1 MNRGAGIRSLAGLAG
16 RCARHWWPQ
25 VAALAAA
32 SGIVTATI
40 AGALGVG
47 DALHRGLLDVAR
59 GRLGSIHTAVIAD
72 QPFRADLAA
81 EVAACRGSAPVAG
94 GVIPALVLE
103 VAVEAPPTAG
113 RGRVVARAT
122 LLASD
127 DPAALGFAAPP
138 SLAAEEVAINA
149 ALAEQLDAVVGQPL
163 VLRLAVRSEVPAD
176 SPLGR
181 RSAESLSRRLRL
193 AAVLPRG
200 SLGAFSLQPT
210 QVTSGLVVTSLAVA
224 QAILREEGVA
234 NALLC
239 LARDAASTAADDRG
253 ARGVAD
259 CLEPRLTDY
268 GFTLAEVAE
277 TRDAPASLR
286 LVSRRL
292 LLEPEVD
299 RAAARV
305 LGPRGGRP
313 SLVLLANAMRP
324 VGRAA
329 SIPYSTVVG
338 LDATTHPAGDVVD
351 EDGRLLP
358 LPGPDEI
365 IIDRWMADDLAA
377 QGSPVAVGDLLD
389 LTTFLPET
397 LHGRV
402 EEATRRLQISG
413 IAALRGAAVARSFVP
428 DLKGITDEQSIADWD
443 PPFPF
448 DRRRVRAT
456 PPQDQDDRYWKDYG
470 AAPKAFVALATARA
484 VAGSRFGETT
494 AWHVPAAT
502 GADTAPLRATLAAEL
517 VPESLGFRILPL
529 AAEAEAAARGST
541 PFGGL
546 FIGLSLVVVAAGL
559 LLEWL
564 LFHLLVSAHRREA
577 GLLVAVGWPARRL
590 AQLLLLVGSLAVVG
604 GGILGLFVAPAWST
618 ALLTWLGQSW
628 DAAVATGSRQVF
640 GAAAPRLA
648 AMWPGVVAAAA
659 ISLAAVWWAAR
670 RAAEAAPLPLLRG
683 EEPLRWRGAGRPQ
696 GAVRSLGHLAR
707 RGLAYRRSRTGS
719 VIALVA
725 LAEFLIVVVSAFAL
739 RPPEQAGDRGSP
751 TGGWTHI
758 ASFGEPNGIDLADP
772 EIAATLGLTDDQRQ
786 VLAACAIERL
796 RSNGGDDASC
806 TNLYAA
812 TRPTVFG
819 VGPGFVERG
828 GFRFI
833 AHAPLGSGATNP
845 WMLLERDAD
854 RDGAIPA
861 ILDQATAKWALKLGG
876 VGARFTLPSDDGGL
890 PATLEIVGLVEPGI
904 LQGAVIVSEKNF
916 TRLMPRQSGYA
927 LALVDAAAVAA
938 ESPAAVPQAIAAAWA
953 DVGVSVQSTTDRLR
967 SLYAV
972 QNTFLSGFQMLG
984 SLGLLLGTLGVAAVQ
999 MQGVFERLG
1008 ALAVLRSI
1016 GFPVGR
1022 VRGLIMQETLLL
1034 VGAGLVAGAALG
1046 LAALLPLFV
1055 AGRAVVPWGWLAAS
1069 ALLTLAAAMGAGLIA
1084 ARGSTIPIRPQAE

>member
-1 MNRGAGIRSLAGLAG
+1 MRRAAGIRSLAGLAG
-16 RCARHWWPQ
+16 RCARQWWPQ

-59 GRLGSIHTAVIAD
+59 GRLGRIDTAVLAD
-72 QPFRADLAA
+72 QPFRAALATELAA
-81 EVAACRGSAPVAG
+81 CLGSDPAAA
-94 GVIPALVLE
+94 VIPALILE
-103 VAVEAPPTAG
+103 IAVEAPPASG
-113 RGRVVARAT
+113 RGRAAARAT
-122 LLASD
+122 LLACD
-127 DPAALGFAAPP
+127 DPQLLGFTASSA
-138 SLAAEEVAINA
+138 LNQEELAINA
-149 ALAEQLDAVVGQPL
+149 ALAETLGVNVGEPL
-163 VLRLAVRSEVPAD
+163 VLRLATRSEVPAD

-181 RSAESLSRRLRL
+181 RTAESMSRRLRL

-200 SLGAFSLQPT
+200 SLGDFSLQPT

-224 QAILREEGVA
+224 QSLLRDDAAA

-239 LARDAASTAADDRG
+239 LSGGAASTAADEEN
-253 ARGVAD
+253 ARRVAD

-268 GFTLAEVAE
+268 GLTLAEVAE
-277 TRDAPASLR
+277 TPDAPASLR

-292 LLEPEVD
+292 LLEREVD

-324 VGRAA
+324 VGREA

-338 LDATTHPAGDVVD
+338 LDTTAHPAGDVVD
-351 EDGRLLP
+351 EDGRPLP
-358 LPGPDEI
+358 LPEPDEI

-377 QGSPVAVGDLLD
+377 QGSPVAIGDTLEI
-389 LTTFLPET
+389 TTFLPET

-402 EEATRRLQISG
+402 EETTRRLRISG
-413 IAALRGAAVARSFVP
+413 IAAMRGAAVARSFVP
-428 DLKGITDEQSIADWD
+428 DVKGITDEQSIADWD

-456 PPQDQDDRYWKDYG
+456 PPQDQDDRYWKDFG
-470 AAPKAFVALATARA
+470 TAPKAFVSLTTARA
-484 VAGSRFGETT
+484 IAGSRFGETT
-494 AWHVPAAT
+494 AWHLPAAAA
-502 GADTAPLRATLAAEL
+502 ADPEALRTALAQEL

-529 AAEAEAAARGST
+529 AAQAEAAARGST

-546 FIGLSLVVVAAGL
+546 FLGLSMVVVAAGL

-564 LFHLLVSAHRREA
+564 LFQLLVSAHRREA
-577 GLLVAVGWPARRL
+577 GVLVAVGWPAHRL
-590 AQLLLLVGSLAVVG
+590 AQLLLLVGSLAVLG
-604 GGILGLFVAPAWST
+604 GGIVGLLVAPAWSA
-618 ALLTWLGQSW
+618 ALLAWLGQSW

-640 GAAAPRLA
+640 GAAVPRLA

-670 RAAEAAPLPLLRG
+670 RAAAAAPLPLLRG
-683 EEPLRWRGAGRPQ
+683 EEPLRWRAGGRTQ
-696 GAVRSLGHLAR
+696 RSVRSLAHLAR
-707 RGLAYRRSRTGS
+707 RGLAYRRSRTVS
-719 VIALVA
+719 VITLVA

-739 RPPEQAGDRGSP
+739 RPPERAGDRGSP

-758 ASFGEPNGIDLADP
+758 ASFGEPNGIDPADP
-772 EIAATLGLTDDQRQ
+772 EMAASLGLTDEERA
-786 VLAACAIERL
+786 VLAACTIERI

-819 VGPGFVERG
+819 VGPGFVRRG
-828 GFRFI
+828 GFRFV
-833 AHAPLGSGATNP
+833 AHAPLGAGVTNP
-845 WMLLERDAD
+845 WTLLEQQVD
-854 RDGAIPA
+854 RDGAVPA
-861 ILDQATAKWALKLGG
+861 ILDQATAQWALKLGG
-876 VGARFTLPSDDGGL
+876 VGGRFTLPGDDGEP
-890 PATLEIVGLVEPGI
+890 PATLQIVGLLEPGI

-927 LALVDAAAVAA
+927 LAVVDAAAVVA
-938 ESPAAVPQAIAAAWA
+938 ESQAVVPQAIAAAWA
-953 DVGVSVQSTTDRLR
+953 DVGVSVQSATDRLR

-1008 ALAVLRSI
+1008 PLAVLRSI
-1016 GFPVGR
+1016 GFTVGR
-1022 VRGLIMQETLLL
+1022 VRSLIVLETMLL
-1034 VGAGLVAGAALG
+1034 VGVGLVAGAALG
-1046 LAALLPLFV
+1046 LAALLPLLV

-1069 ALLTLAAAMGAGLIA
+1069 ALLTLAAAISAGLIA